1 MTDDLANPPPPLP
14 PVTVSLLRAEQVE
27 AAVGLLAAQ
36 LQEHRIEPGLD
47 EMRATLRQVLAEERL
62 GFVLGATLADG
73 NLVGVAYGCAF
84 LGLEHRG
91 LSGWLEELYVHPAW
105 RGRGIGT
112 GLLEEFIRTA
122 AERGWRAID
131 LEVDVDHRQVVSLYE
146 RHGFRTHTRAR
157 FYLKLT

>member
-1 MTDDLANPPPPLP
+1 
-14 PVTVSLLRAEQVE
+14 VSPLRAEQVE
-27 AAVGLLAAQ
+27 AAVALLAAQ

-47 EMRATLRQVLAEERL
+47 EMRAALRQVLADGRL
-62 GFVLGATLADG
+62 GFVLGASLADG

-105 RGRGIGT
+105 RGRRIGA

-122 AERGWRAID
+122 ANRGWRAID
-131 LEVDVDHRQVVSLYE
+131 LEVDADHRQTVSLYE
-146 RHGFRTHTRAR
+146 RHGFRPHSRSR
-157 FYLKLT
+157 FYLKLTS